1 MILMDKV
8 KCISYLS
15 ANQLISWSYVLFD
28 LWHIYLKVQNYK
40 AWATESVN
48 K

>member
-1 MILMDKV
+1 MIIKDKV
-8 KCISYLS
+8 KFTSHLS
-15 ANQLISWSYVLFD
+15 ANQLIFRSYVLFD
-28 LWHIYLKVQNYK
+28 LWHMYLKVQNYI